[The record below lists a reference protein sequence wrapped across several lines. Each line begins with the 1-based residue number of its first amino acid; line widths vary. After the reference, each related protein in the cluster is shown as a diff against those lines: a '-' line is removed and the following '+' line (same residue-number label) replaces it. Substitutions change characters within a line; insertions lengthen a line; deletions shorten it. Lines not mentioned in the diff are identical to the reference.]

1 MHPPSEQAKMAIS
14 RPIAV
19 YDDVLIEQ
27 DSDKSRSETKP
38 DDLPEKPKRPVVMY
52 DDVLPPTEKNLKG
65 ENTEKPKV
73 MYDEVIPP
81 SEQEHVALKK
91 NTAYRPADSK

>member
-1 MHPPSEQAKMAIS
+1 MHPPSEQAKMAS

-19 YDDVLIEQ
+19 YDDVLIKQ
-27 DSDKSRSETKP
+27 DSDKNRSETKP
-38 DDLPEKPKRPVVMY
+38 DDFPEKPKRSVMMY

-73 MYDEVIPP
+73 MYDEVILWP
-81 SEQEHVALKK
+81 SEKEHVHVALSQ
-91 NTAYRPADSK
+91 RRI